1 MIPEMM
7 KKVTSYS
14 LLKEVNSTALTSAGS
29 AAEYLLICP
38 DCLIGE
44 SLNDEYKKCEFKQ

>member
-1 MIPEMM
+1 MIPEMA

-14 LLKEVNSTALTSAGS
+14 LLKEVNSTALTRAGS

-38 DCLIGE
+38 DCLMGE
-44 SLNDEYKKCEFKQ
+44 SLND